1 MIGNTISGAIWTNSF
16 PQALSKLLP
25 MSAQT
30 DLEDI
35 YGSLD
40 VQLSYAIGDPTRT
53 AIQEA
58 YGVAQ
63 EKMLIAGTAVMALG
77 IASIF
82 LIENYDLA
90 KMRQSKGRLF

>member
-1 MIGNTISGAIWTNSF
+1 M
-16 PQALSKLLP
+16 LP
-25 MSAQT
+25 TSAQA
-30 DLEDI
+30 DLSDI

-40 VQLSYAIGDPTRT
+40 VQLSYPVGDPTRT

-63 EKMLIAGTAVMALG
+63 EKMLIAGTAVMAFS

-90 KMRQSKGRLF
+90 KMQQSKGRLF